1 MTLTLTREGVAKLK
15 DASCFSKGL
24 CWKVIQWNKVEDE
37 NQNTENFSVN
47 LDGSENTSGKCV
59 LGIFYVDT
67 IENNDYS
74 CNISAYDGM
83 LAFEKSVNAQML
95 NYFRYTEQPIEEWLK
110 FICLQCVSEGYDFSY
125 KIEETAVN
133 LDTNYVLSTDVKV
146 ETFREALG
154 YLSILVGGFATF
166 DEDGDLILRTYKYEP
181 VDLTLSHKRLLDG
194 KFDSN
199 KSVVTGVY
207 SSVAGFDFEDVITSV
222 EDTNS
227 VSIYISENPF
237 LRGLQPYNSKEVDY
251 RITNS
256 LEAISGIMLGK
267 MYYGCDCTL
276 VSVPYLDLGDCVSVN
291 RLVVTEEGVSTD
303 ILENNIVVCDYT
315 YNAGSSLQIKS
326 TSTSGTSTSVGSSGV
341 GSEPKSTEEDERMD
355 EIIDSFT
362 KEVFE
367 YKSVEVPITYDKEL
381 EDKNLSC
388 FVSETGYTTQNAPP
402 EELPEDT
409 SYVYDEG
416 NSEYWLITR
425 KMLNTSLKEEDYD
438 YGFTFNSETY
448 SLATDE
454 EIRRDLTIT
463 GNSASIL
470 DIFADYAEEEISDIQ
485 LSINIEDAKRCSGL
499 VSSGALTILGVSVP
513 AYSDYEAS
521 IVSYPP
527 TVKPEEAEE
536 TGVSTTLTNEYEL
549 YEDGKFI
556 DMRIVGWG
564 SSSYR
569 SGHEKASTYDV
580 SYNGVS
586 TAGALKPKVGYSYG
600 ETLKY
605 LEQKFDKE
613 GNLEKIK
620 SIDLSFDSLSALREA
635 ITNDSISLSIGVDTY
650 KIPDQETD
658 VITTMDRSYT
668 TYQWDRDFGGH
679 VGDTDSDTIS
689 WMSDVEEVSFDYATQ
704 DWGTYGGIFNRTTDY
719 ADDIML
725 FGYKGLPK
733 NVTVSFKVRKV
744 VKGTVDDVINA
755 LNKDTSEV
763 EVLKAVVTDLSGR
776 VDAHSIELE
785 AIKAELGELTETV
798 SSHTESINTINETLV
813 SLDEK
818 LTGLDEK
825 VTGFEEVVSGVE
837 AYESRIEAL
846 ETKVEAYETRID
858 DVETKVSEFE
868 EVVSGVEAYET
879 RIGNLETNVT
889 KLLKDVEEIPA
900 ILESLEALTLRVEN
914 LEQGEAPEPSFSITD
929 FWLEDENGYR
939 FGDIN
944 IVDGVVSM
952 PTSVE
957 VFSCV
962 ALSAEGALN
971 TFKYRNESSGIEYQL
986 GDTTTELKSTD
997 SINVS
1002 SSVIFSFYCISELD
1016 GIQVTSDEIKAQSY
1030 RSLRIGDYTYSTD
1043 GSIGT
1048 LSVVGERGL
1057 PSVGGSEYKYKFY
1070 YASSSTASS
1079 RKGVLRDWST
1089 DGTITFEIG
1098 SEAVG
1103 NLSPVY
1109 IQFEITDGYQFDDD
1123 YQRFTIAT

>member
-1 MTLTLTREGVAKLK
+1 MYIDTLL
-15 DASCFSKGL
+15 
-24 CWKVIQWNKVEDE
+24 
-37 NQNTENFSVN
+37 
-47 LDGSENTSGKCV
+47 
-59 LGIFYVDT
+59 
-67 IENNDYS
+67 
-74 CNISAYDGM
+74 
-83 LAFEKSVNAQML
+83 
-95 NYFRYTEQPIEEWLK
+95 
-110 FICLQCVSEGYDFSY
+110 VS
-125 KIEETAVN
+125 
-133 LDTNYVLSTDVKV
+133 ST
-146 ETFREALG
+146 
-154 YLSILVGGFATF
+154 
-166 DEDGDLILRTYKYEP
+166 
-181 VDLTLSHKRLLDG
+181 
-194 KFDSN
+194 
-199 KSVVTGVY
+199 
-207 SSVAGFDFEDVITSV
+207 
-222 EDTNS
+222 
-227 VSIYISENPF
+227 
-237 LRGLQPYNSKEVDY
+237 EVDY

-367 YKSVEVPITYDKEL
+367 CKSVEVPITYDKEL
-381 EDKNLSC
+381 EDRNVSC
-388 FVSETGYTTQNAPP
+388 LISETGYTTDSPP
-402 EELPEDT
+402 TEELPEDT
-409 SYVYDEG
+409 SCIYDDG
-416 NSEYWLITR
+416 NSVYWVVTR
-425 KMLNTSLKEEDYD
+425 KFLNTSLKKEDYD
-438 YGFTFNSETY
+438 YGFTFNSKKY
-448 SLATDE
+448 ADATDE
-454 EIRRDLTIT
+454 EIRGDLTIT

-470 DIFADYAEEEISDIQ
+470 DIFADYDEEEISDIQ

-499 VSSGALTILGVSVP
+499 INSGCLTAVGVLMP
-513 AYSDYEAS
+513 HAS
-521 IVSYPP
+521 HYNTSIAWYPP
-527 TVKPEEAEE
+527 SVEAEE
-536 TGVSTTLTNEYEL
+536 DEEGEETEEDEVKSILTNEYEL

-556 DMRIVGWG
+556 NMRLVGTG
-564 SSSYR
+564 YTTSYSENPR
-569 SGHEKASTYDV
+569 NSTYEV
-580 SYNGVS
+580 GYKGVS

-600 ETLKY
+600 ETFNS
-605 LEQKFDKE
+605 LEQKFDDE

-620 SIDLSFDSLSALREA
+620 SIDLSFDNISALREA

-650 KIPDQETD
+650 SIPDQETD
-658 VITTMDRSYT
+658 VITTMDRLYIT
-668 TYQWDRDFGGH
+668 NRWDYDLEGF
-679 VGDTDSDTIS
+679 VPKIVSDTIS
-689 WMSDVEEVSFDYATQ
+689 WESDIEEVTFDYSTQ
-704 DWGTYGGIFNRTTDY
+704 DWGTYGGIFNSTENI

-733 NVTVSFKVRKV
+733 NVKVSFKVRKV
-744 VKGTVDDVINA
+744 VKGTVDDIINA
-755 LNKDTSEV
+755 LNGDTSEV
-763 EVLKAVVTDLSGR
+763 EALKAVVTDLSGR

-785 AIKAELGELTETV
+785 AIKAELNELTETV

-818 LTGLDEK
+818 VTGLDEK
-825 VTGFEEVVSGVE
+825 VTGFEEVVSEVE
-837 AYESRIEAL
+837 AYETRIGEL
-846 ETKVEAYETRID
+846 ETKVEAYNTKID
-858 DVETKVSEFE
+858 DLETKVTEFE

-914 LEQGEAPEPSFSITD
+914 LEQGETPEPSFSITD

-939 FGDIN
+939 FDGIHV
-944 IVDGVVSM
+944 VDGVVRI

-957 VFSCV
+957 FYSCV
-962 ALSAEGALN
+962 ALSKEGALN
-971 TFKYRNESSGIEYQL
+971 TFKYRNDSTGAENQL
-986 GDTTTELKSTD
+986 GDPTTELKSTD
-997 SINVS
+997 YDNVGS
-1002 SSVIFSFYCISELD
+1002 SSAHIHYCVSELD
-1016 GIQVTSDEIKAQSY
+1016 GVQVTSNEIKAMGY
-1030 RSLRIGDYTYSTD
+1030 RSLRIGDYTYSTE

-1070 YASSSTASS
+1070 YASSSVTSG
-1079 RKGVLRDWST
+1079 RQGVLRDWST

-1109 IQFEITDGYQFDDD
+1109 IHFEVTDGYEVDDN
-1123 YQRFTIAT
+1123 YQKFTIAT